1 MRRITTTATMAAAA
15 VALAATIACSDR
27 AERDAEAAARDTQNA
42 AERTAERT
50 GDAASEAARD
60 AGDAVSDAAKATG
73 DAVMNGGKAADAA
86 VETLDVKAALT
97 ADSRVDA
104 SHINVDSDHVAKTV
118 TLKGRVPT
126 QAQKSLAEEIAIAEA
141 TGYRVRNELTVG
153 S

>member
-15 VALAATIACSDR
+15 FAMAASIACSDR
-27 AERDAEAAARDTQNA
+27 AERDAEAAARETERA
-42 AERTAERT
+42 AERTGA
-50 GDAASEAARD
+50 AASETARD
-60 AGDAVSDAAKATG
+60 AGNAVSDAARATG

-104 SHINVDSDHVAKTV
+104 SHINVDSDHVTKTV

-126 QAQKSLAEEIAIAEA
+126 QAQKNIAEEIAIAEA
-141 TGYRVRNELTVG
+141 TGYRVRNELSVG
-153 S
+153 N

>member
-27 AERDAEAAARDTQNA
+27 AERDAEAAARDTENA
-42 AERTAERT
+42 AERA
-50 GDAASEAARD
+50 GAAASEAAKD

-73 DAVMNGGKAADAA
+73 DAVMNGGKAAEAA

-118 TLKGRVPT
+118 TLKGQVPT
-126 QAQKSLAEEIAIAEA
+126 QAQKNIAEQIAIAEA

>member
-1 MRRITTTATMAAAA
+1 MRRNMTTASMA
-15 VALAATIACSDR
+15 AATIALAASIACSDH
-27 AERDAEAAARDTQNA
+27 AERDAENAARNTENA
-42 AERTAERT
+42 AERAGT
-50 GDAASEAARD
+50 AASNAAKD

-104 SHINVDSDHVAKTV
+104 SHINVDSDHVTKTV

-141 TGYRVRNELTVG
+141 TGYKVRNQLAVG